1 MNFVHN
7 RILKLIL
14 NGASTMKTITKYKR
28 TGWATIVAI
37 TITLFM
43 SAAPA
48 YAGIGNEHERN
59 EHKPTHDSGGSVLP
73 AEAEP
78 KGYSLSDMARV
89 TAAFNVTTDQ
99 NGNHNGTPP
108 EVVNGTLFQEL
119 YTTPTNTFD
128 VRGGT
133 MLYVPVVQITDSP
146 PVIGNF
152 PNVRDRKA
160 LVRYFYSHRQ
170 VGTVYTRI
178 TVDGKVTELDKDY
191 LVGVNTRPLP
201 DGGGTQYMNVA
212 AFLTP
217 LKKGQHTVEIS
228 FRAEGDALCEAIGGC
243 PPPYQFSTV
252 YTVKVSIDPK

>member
-1 MNFVHN
+1 
-7 RILKLIL
+7 
-14 NGASTMKTITKYKR
+14 MKTIIKYNR
-28 TGWATIVAI
+28 AGWASVVA
-37 TITLFM
+37 ITLFM
-43 SAAPA
+43 LAASS
-48 YAGIGNEHERN
+48 YAGIGGRHERN

-78 KGYSLSDMARV
+78 KGYSLSDMAKV
-89 TAAFNVTTDQ
+89 TADFNVTTDLK
-99 NGNHNGTPP
+99 GNHIGIPP
-108 EVVNGTLFQEL
+108 KVVNGKPFQEL

-128 VRGGT
+128 VSEGT

-170 VGTVYTRI
+170 VGTEYTNI
-178 TVDGKVTELDKDY
+178 TVDKKVTELDHEY
-191 LVGVNTRPLP
+191 LVGVKVPPLP

-217 LKKGQHTVEIS
+217 LKKGLHTVEIS

-243 PPPYQFSTV
+243 PPPYQFSVV
-252 YTVKVSIDPK
+252 YTVNVH